1 MSGYAMRSSQTRAT
15 PSQDSLTQAG
25 LDPALAQALL
35 MRNPLAIAASAGIL
49 DNSLIAA
56 AIGRSSAREDS
67 RGSDSGREDSGRE
80 DSRGS
85 DSGREDSRGSDSGRE
100 DGRVATTDRTD
111 AREGETERGRE
122 WAQHDIDDRGMEEH
136 TEDGSGEHGRLD
148 PNLADHANH
157 AFWRGVAVSAEG
169 AGLVNAARHMHHFLD
184 NSGAELQVDLDIL
197 EATCPIFT
205 EDVQQGQLE
214 AIDQALAML
223 EASDSTQANGG
234 DLSEMLFTRYFV
246 KSSAPDW
253 FFAIGGNTRRL
264 NGSYSYEPDSD
275 GSGNGTL
282 HFDADWSLE
291 DRYNWDGGK
300 SVTIGGVTVNDEVL
314 GRLHVVGLAQ
324 EFDIRGARS
333 DSFSARYTGQSPG
346 TASPSEDED
355 GGREQRTGRDNLDRD
370 RR

>member
-1 MSGYAMRSSQTRAT
+1 MRSAQTRST
-15 PSQDSLTQAG
+15 PSQDTLTQAG

-35 MRNPLAIAASAGIL
+35 LRNPAAIAASAGIL

-56 AIGRSSAREDS
+56 AIGRSSDREDS
-67 RGSDSGREDSGRE
+67 RGSDT
-80 DSRGS
+80 
-85 DSGREDSRGSDSGRE
+85 GRE
-100 DGRVATTDRTD
+100 DGRVATTDRED

-122 WAQHDIDDRGMEEH
+122 WAQHDISDRGMEEH
-136 TEDGSGEHGRLD
+136 PGEGSGEHARLD

-169 AGLVNAARHMHHFLD
+169 TGLVNAARHMHHFLD

-197 EATCPIFT
+197 EATCPVFT
-205 EDVQQGQLE
+205 DDVQQGQLE
-214 AIDQALAML
+214 SIEQALGML
-223 EASDSTQANGG
+223 ATSDSTQANSG
-234 DLSEMLFTRYFV
+234 DLSEMLFTSYFT
-246 KSSAPDW
+246 KSSSADW

-264 NGSYSYEPDSD
+264 NGSYRYAPDSD

-282 HFDADWSLE
+282 QFDASWSLE

-324 EFDIRGARS
+324 EYDIRGARS
-333 DSFSARYTGQSPG
+333 DSFTARYTGQSP
-346 TASPSEDED
+346 TTSPSEEED
-355 GGREQRTGRDNLDRD
+355 GGREQRTGRDDLDRE